1 MDVAPARLGRV
12 RRLAVEFHG
21 NPELSIAI
29 VEVTSTF
36 ASAALR
42 LPEGAWQ
49 PVWPFDA
56 PDVPPF
62 QAGSRRGAGRMNR
75 VVDPGGI
82 VHNHGRHA
90 PAALLR
96 SDDNSSRT
104 AHYHVDRIDRP
115 VT

>member
-1 MDVAPARLGRV
+1 LEDLGDLNSHSARVTRNIRPAVPERDDAQSRTRVVAMDVAPARLGRV

-62 QAGSRRGAGRMNR
+62 Q
-75 VVDPGGI
+75 D
-82 VHNHGRHA
+82 
-90 PAALLR
+90 
-96 SDDNSSRT
+96 
-104 AHYHVDRIDRP
+104 
-115 VT
+115 